1 LVVWA
6 NSAWRQAHPQAW
18 AMLTANLQRPLMHT
32 DVVPTW
38 LGAAGIAYDEPRPE
52 VFDLLSRPVAP
63 RQRRVQTAIGAVTS
77 WQTLVLE
84 AK

>member
-1 LVVWA
+1 
-6 NSAWRQAHPQAW
+6 
-18 AMLTANLQRPLMHT
+18 MLTANLQRPLMHT